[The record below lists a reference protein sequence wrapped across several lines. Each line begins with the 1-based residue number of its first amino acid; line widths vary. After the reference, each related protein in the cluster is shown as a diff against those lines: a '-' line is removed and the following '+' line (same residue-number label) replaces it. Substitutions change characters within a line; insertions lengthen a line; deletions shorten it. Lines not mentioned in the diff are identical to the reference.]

1 MEKSSPLSETS
12 GEEMREAG
20 AVNDHSR
27 LESFFGSLT
36 RRLSEAAEADS
47 RRLERFFLE
56 LKPRLDAARW
66 LEAELDRRF
75 APRFNVLDLLK
86 PKELDLS
93 RIIANLLDP
102 KGKHGQGA
110 LFLRCLLDKLRF
122 DFDGDDEDLN
132 RSHVTLEST
141 NEDQSRLDIK
151 VEIGR
156 RHCLAIENKPWAEDQ
171 PNQVGD
177 YLKALENYE
186 SHLLIYLSGNGKGP
200 SEDSL
205 EKADREQLAEQ
216 LAGGLRRFAIVPY
229 RASAK
234 LEDEFNDFRPGFSL
248 ADWLA
253 ECRTKC
259 DADKLRWFLRDV
271 EDYCQHHLEGSQ

>member
-1 MEKSSPLSETS
+1 
-12 GEEMREAG
+12 MREAG
-20 AVNDHSR
+20 SVNDHSR
-27 LESFFGSLT
+27 LESFFGSLN
-36 RRLSEAAEADS
+36 RRLSEAAEAGS

-56 LKPRLDAARW
+56 LKPRLEAARW
-66 LEAELDRRF
+66 LEAERDRRF
-75 APRFNVLDLLK
+75 APRFNVLDLVQ
-86 PKELDLS
+86 PDELRLS
-93 RIIANLLDP
+93 RIIAGLLDP

-110 LFLRCLLDKLRF
+110 WFLRCLLDKLQF

-151 VEIGR
+151 VEIGH
-156 RHCLAIENKPWAEDQ
+156 RHCLAIENKPWAKDQ
-171 PNQVGD
+171 TNQVGD
-177 YLKALENYE
+177 YLKALEKYE

-200 SEDSL
+200 GEDSL
-205 EKADREQLAEQ
+205 GKAERERLAEQ
-216 LAGGLRRFAIVPY
+216 LAGGRRRFAILPY
-229 RASAK
+229 RAAAK
-234 LEDEFNDFRPGFSL
+234 LDDEFSDFRPGFSL